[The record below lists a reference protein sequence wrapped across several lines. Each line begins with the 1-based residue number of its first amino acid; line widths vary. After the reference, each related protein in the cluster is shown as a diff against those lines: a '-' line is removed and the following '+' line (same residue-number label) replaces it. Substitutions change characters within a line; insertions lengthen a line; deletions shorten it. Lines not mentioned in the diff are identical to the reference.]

1 MLLDASLPPI
11 FLNDVPAIAEAAE
24 RMGFHALWT
33 TETQHDPF
41 LPCALIAEHT
51 QKLSFGT
58 AIAVSF
64 ARNPANLAYTAWD
77 LAAQSGGRFILGL
90 GTQVKAHIER
100 RFGMP
105 WPESVTG
112 KLREQIA
119 AIRLFWDSWQNGT
132 KLDFRG
138 EYYKLTLMSPFFN
151 PGPLPSPIAEG
162 AGAEGFP
169 SPTGGGARGE
179 GAIPIYIAG
188 VNTGLAKLAGETCQG
203 FHAHPFNSPRYL
215 REVILPA
222 ITEGATKAGR
232 KRQDVKVSVTAFV
245 ATTPEEE
252 NFCRA
257 QISFYASTPSYKP
270 VMELHGWGEVAEQLS
285 VHAKNGQWGEMFGL
299 ISDEMLREFCLIAP
313 EAELADALQER
324 YAGIADRLTL
334 YLPFTPGEKDKF
346 WQEMVRKMV

>member
-1 MLLDASLPPI
+1 MKLDAALPPTH
-11 FLNDVPAIAEAAE
+11 LQSVPEIARAAEA
-24 RMGFHALWT
+24 MGFAALWT

-51 QKLSFGT
+51 QKMELGT

-64 ARNPANLAYTAWD
+64 ARSPANLAYTAWD
-77 LAAQSGGRFILGL
+77 LAAQSSGRFILGL

-105 WPESVTG
+105 WPESPVA

-119 AIRLFWDSWQNGT
+119 AIRAFWDCWQNGT
-132 KLDFRG
+132 KLDFQG
-138 EYYKLTLMSPFFN
+138 EYYKLRLMSPFFN
-151 PGPLPSPIAEG
+151 PGPLQLPSPSRRG
-162 AGAEGFP
+162 AG
-169 SPTGGGARGE
+169 GE
-179 GAIPIYIAG
+179 IPIYIAG

-222 ITEGATKAGR
+222 IADGAAKIGR
-232 KRQDVKVSVTAFV
+232 KREDLQVSVTAFV

-257 QISFYASTPSYKP
+257 QISFYASTPSYRP
-270 VMELHGWGEVAEQLS
+270 VMALHGWEDVAEKLS
-285 VHAKNGQWGEMFGL
+285 AHAAKGEWGDMFGL
-299 ISDEMLREFCLIAP
+299 ISDEMMSEFCLIAP
-313 EAELADALQER
+313 EADLPAALNER
-324 YAGIADRLTL
+324 YDGLAGRITL
-334 YLPFTPGEKDKF
+334 YTPFVPGERDGF
-346 WQEMVRKMV
+346 WKMMTKKYGL